1 MEFRLF
7 QDFPQGEANVR
18 FQSGQVD
25 LHRALDAH
33 RWHRGRV
40 LRDHG
45 RKKLQKL
52 EWNDGNH
59 RSHLK

>member
-25 LHRALDAH
+25 LHRALDAQVAS
-33 RWHRGRV
+33 WQGAA
-40 LRDHG
+40 
-45 RKKLQKL
+45 
-52 EWNDGNH
+52 
-59 RSHLK
+59 